1 MEEVKAQPTT
11 SASPFPKGNGTLTPT
26 EARAILGV
34 EAQTRPDEQSPV
46 DVAPDE
52 VMKRVGD
59 LLTSLGYSG
68 LGAILVTPK
77 FGTPVNPY
85 EFVPEGWGIRIVPVK
100 AGSGG

>member
-1 MEEVKAQPTT
+1 MEATTKDQPT
-11 SASPFPKGNGTLTPT
+11 NGTLTAT
-26 EARAILGV
+26 EARAIPGV

-52 VMKRVGD
+52 VMKQVGN

>member
-1 MEEVKAQPTT
+1 MTAITKE
-11 SASPFPKGNGTLTPT
+11 SSPNGTLTAT
-26 EARAILGV
+26 EPVLSTVEGARATPGV
-34 EAQTRPDEQSPV
+34 EAQARPDEQSPV

-52 VMKRVGD
+52 VMKQVGD
-59 LLTSLGYSG
+59 LLIGLGYSG

-100 AGSGG
+100 AG